1 MMPWTTLVEVEE
13 LALRLDD
20 CLVVDCR
27 HELSDP
33 DAGRR
38 AWLAGRIPGAVF
50 LHQDEDLAGPVGPH
64 TGRHPLPD
72 PQALRRR
79 LGELGLGAA
88 TQLVAYDD
96 VGGAMAA
103 RLWWLARSIG
113 HSAVAV
119 LDGGLP
125 AWRAAGYPIESG
137 EPAATRRAPVELG
150 LREPLAGR
158 VEMEA
163 IERDLARRS
172 LLLVDARTAER
183 HRGEA
188 EPIDPVAGHIPGA
201 RNRPLG
207 MNLRPDGRFL
217 PAPVLRQAFSELLQ
231 DHSPDAVVHFC
242 GSGISACHNL
252 LAMEHAG
259 LHGSLL
265 YPGSWS
271 QWCSDPSRP
280 VATGEGG

>member
-1 MMPWTTLVEVEE
+1 MRWTSLVEVED
-13 LALRLDD
+13 LALRIDD

-27 HELSDP
+27 HELGDP
-33 DAGRR
+33 AAGRR
-38 AWLAGRIPGAVF
+38 AWLAGRIPGAAF

-72 PQALRRR
+72 PDALRRR
-79 LGELGLGAA
+79 LGELGLAED

-96 VGGAMAA
+96 AGGAMAA
-103 RLWWLARSIG
+103 RLWWLARWIG
-113 HSAVAV
+113 HEAVAV
-119 LDGGLP
+119 LDGGFP
-125 AWRAAGYPIESG
+125 AWRAAGYPVESG
-137 EPAATRRAPVELG
+137 EPASPRRTPVALG
-150 LREPLAGR
+150 RREPLAGQ
-158 VEMEA
+158 VDIDA
-163 IERDLARRS
+163 IERNLAQPT

-201 RNRPLG
+201 LNRPLG
-207 MNLRPDGRFL
+207 LNLRPDGRFL
-217 PAPVLRQAFSELLQ
+217 PAPLLRQAFSALLA
-231 DHSPDAVVHFC
+231 DRSPEAVVHFC

-259 LHGSLL
+259 LHGSKL

-271 QWCSDPSRP
+271 QWSSDASRP
-280 VATGEGG
+280 VATGEGS